1 MRKKHS
7 LQKRLNRL
15 ARTALKNQAVIFV
28 GGHKACNAVDLRS
41 GKVYA
46 PSLAVARS
54 LEQVRAKWSVF
65 CAVFCRDQNG
75 DDYMKSV
82 SVHCREAQK
91 QSDLLVQ
98 LNDIHQD
105 LLATC
110 NKIHVV
116 NVGWIA
122 APNGEELTEEQAGAI
137 FGDAGAWDVIA
148 EWEDEDE

>member
-1 MRKKHS
+1 MKKKHS

-15 ARTALKNQAVIFV
+15 ARTALRNQAVIFV
-28 GGHKACNAVDLRS
+28 GGSKGCDVVDLRS
-41 GKVYA
+41 SKTYT
-46 PSLAVARS
+46 PSLAVAQS

-82 SVHCREAQK
+82 SVHCREAKRQA
-91 QSDLLVQ
+91 DLLHQ

-110 NKIHVV
+110 NKLHVV

-122 APNGEELTEEQAGAI
+122 APNGEELSEEKAGAI
-137 FGDAGAWDVIA
+137 FGEAGAWDVIA
-148 EWEDEDE
+148 EWEREDE